1 MSKTR
6 TKNSVSTALILRCHT
21 VYDGS
26 YDSET
31 LVPAE
36 TGNSRQ
42 ITEQE
47 RANLMTHLT
56 RHSLY
61 GCRYVL
67 IEPFTAD
74 EMQQVVDKA
83 VKRARDYKLAEERRL
98 LAAEKRRQATVLAR
112 KKKRLEKLEAMA
124 REAK

>member
-6 TKNSVSTALILRCHT
+6 TKKSVSTALILRCHT
-21 VYDGS
+21 VYDSS

-47 RANLMTHLT
+47 RANLLTHLT

-83 VKRARDYKLAEERRL
+83 VKRARDYKLAEKRRL
-98 LAAEKRRQATVLAR
+98 LAAEKKRKAAALAR
-112 KKKRLEKLEAMA
+112 KKKRLEKSEALA
-124 REAK
+124 REVE